1 MVNRVQAFQNIAIVS
16 SIPEGL
22 LDPEE
27 MGSLGL
33 SQEYWSYLQRVIER
47 LSVLAADYEKKL
59 GTWPEGQNQSAMY
72 RSFFAKATGART
84 VIDELKEL
92 QFAMRTQ
99 ADEKERGGRL

>member
-1 MVNRVQAFQNIAIVS
+1 MINRVQEFQNIAVVS

-33 SQEYWSYLQRVIER
+33 SEEYWSYLQRVIER
-47 LSVLAADYEKKL
+47 LSGLAADYEKRL
-59 GTWPEGQNQSAMY
+59 GTWPEGQNRSVMY
-72 RSFFAKATGART
+72 RSFLAKATGART

-99 ADEKERGGRL
+99 ADEENRDG